1 VSLSERDQ
9 TPDSENEASRDE
21 NKSMNT
27 DGISS
32 FSKIKFEKFDQP
44 QAFTAEGIKVSNDL

>member
-1 VSLSERDQ
+1 MSLSERDQ